1 MEQHAPA
8 PYAIM
13 LLCSQQI
20 SDLRIITKNEVTTAN
35 MERGRS
41 AHVIIS
47 SYVVRSKVARVLG
60 KAEQQKEEDP
70 KRVELAAGCTVFEEA
85 LLLLPAHFSVD
96 SSHCEKGWAS
106 SNSGSSERSM
116 SGQRTQT
123 IASIALFCFW
133 LIFRFIL
140 FISTS
145 SSSPS
150 SLDTF
155 AKSAITVKELEIS
168 QSVPDL
174 IVIDN
179 AHRKKSGISVP
190 AAVDAAKQQQQQ
202 LSQPPQN
209 SQLPPPGPPKI
220 YNKQQISGSET
231 IQHGATLEHP
241 SLRNKMRRY
250 REANRKDDNE
260 IPITQLLQSQATEKV
275 KDKLS
280 PYHQQFV
287 DVIRYIEVP
296 SGRDDVKRYAAMVRS
311 KQLSDNRQITTNE
324 YEPVTIRTW
333 MTIVYSGTDIGNR
346 AATQLSEVIA
356 SSPYDSMLFEVP
368 GCTWW
373 SSAEKP
379 FEFVLV
385 NQPSLKVFA
394 EGNPDRYAFEEH
406 FSKAQSCSSNG
417 DGSPSVCSFPNLG
430 RDATLISPLPQ
441 PNINDTT
448 YSHLSSFIR
457 NAPKEQ
463 ISQFWKL
470 AAKTYIDALKY
481 KHERYNEHV
490 GTWFSTNGMGV
501 AWLHLR
507 LDSVP
512 KYYSYH
518 PFTTLG
524 KSMLSP

>member
-1 MEQHAPA
+1 
-8 PYAIM
+8 
-13 LLCSQQI
+13 
-20 SDLRIITKNEVTTAN
+20 
-35 MERGRS
+35 
-41 AHVIIS
+41 
-47 SYVVRSKVARVLG
+47 
-60 KAEQQKEEDP
+60 
-70 KRVELAAGCTVFEEA
+70 
-85 LLLLPAHFSVD
+85 
-96 SSHCEKGWAS
+96 
-106 SNSGSSERSM
+106 M
-116 SGQRTQT
+116 SGQRTQA
-123 IASIALFCFW
+123 IACIAFCCW
-133 LIFRFIL
+133 LLFRFIL

-145 SSSPS
+145 SSS
-150 SLDTF
+150 SLDTTF
-155 AKSAITVKELEIS
+155 AESAIIVKELEIS

-174 IVIDN
+174 IAIDN
-179 AHRKKSGISVP
+179 ITQRKKSSSNAVP
-190 AAVDAAKQQQQQ
+190 AAVDATKQQQQPQ
-202 LSQPPQN
+202 QPQQN
-209 SQLPPPGPPKI
+209 PQLPLQKPPPKL
-220 YNKQQISGSET
+220 YNKQQISGSKT

-250 REANRKDDNE
+250 REANRNDNE
-260 IPITQLLQSQATEKV
+260 SPITQLLSSQQQQATEEE

-287 DVIRYIEVP
+287 DVIKYVEIP

-311 KQLSDNRQITTNE
+311 KQLSDNRQVTTND

-346 AATQLSEVIA
+346 ASSQLSEIIA
-356 SSPYDSMLFEVP
+356 SSSYDSLLFEVP

-406 FSKAQSCSSNG
+406 FAKAQSCRSNG
-417 DGSPSVCSFPNLG
+417 DGNPSVCSFPNLG

-470 AAKTYIDALKY
+470 CAKTYIDELKY

-524 KSMLSP
+524 KSMMSP

>member
-1 MEQHAPA
+1 
-8 PYAIM
+8 
-13 LLCSQQI
+13 
-20 SDLRIITKNEVTTAN
+20 
-35 MERGRS
+35 
-41 AHVIIS
+41 
-47 SYVVRSKVARVLG
+47 
-60 KAEQQKEEDP
+60 
-70 KRVELAAGCTVFEEA
+70 
-85 LLLLPAHFSVD
+85 VD
-96 SSHCEKGWAS
+96 DHP
-106 SNSGSSERSM
+106 RSM
-116 SGQRTQT
+116 PGQRTQT
-123 IASIALFCFW
+123 IACTAFCFW
-133 LIFRFIL
+133 AIFRFIL
-140 FISTS
+140 FFSTS
-145 SSSPS
+145 SSS
-150 SLDTF
+150 SLDAF
-155 AKSAITVKELEIS
+155 AQSAITVKELEIS

-174 IVIDN
+174 IAIDN
-179 AHRKKSGISVP
+179 ITQKKKSSSNAVP
-190 AAVDAAKQQQQQ
+190 AAVDATKQQQQPTPPQQ
-202 LSQPPQN
+202 LSQQQPQQN
-209 SQLPPPGPPKI
+209 PQLPLQKPPPKL
-220 YNKQQISGSET
+220 YNKQQISGSKT

-250 REANRKDDNE
+250 REANRNDND
-260 IPITQLLQSQATEKV
+260 IPITQLLSQTEEE

-287 DVIRYIEVP
+287 DVIKYVEIP
-296 SGRDDVKRYAAMVRS
+296 SGRDDVKRYAAMVWS
-311 KQLSDNRQITTNE
+311 KQLSDNRQITTND

-346 AATQLSEVIA
+346 ASSQLSEIIA
-356 SSPYDSMLFEVP
+356 SSQFDSILFEVP

-373 SSAEKP
+373 SSAGKP
-379 FEFVLV
+379 FESVLV

-394 EGNPDRYAFEEH
+394 EGNPDRHAFEEH
-406 FSKAQSCSSNG
+406 FAKAQSCSSNG
-417 DGSPSVCSFPNLG
+417 DGSPPSVCSFPNLG

-441 PNINDTT
+441 PNIDDTT

-470 AAKTYIDALKY
+470 SAKTYIDELKY

-524 KSMLSP
+524 KSMMSP